1 MLVHERM
8 SKHPITITEDT
19 PINQAL
25 ELMRDEEVR
34 RLPVLNDKGE
44 LVGIVSEK
52 DLLYASPSPATSLS
66 IHELH
71 YLISRITVGEI
82 MTRDVITVSEYTP
95 LEEAVRIMADN
106 KIGGLPVMRDGKLV
120 GTITESDLFK
130 ILLELL
136 GAREMGVRLSMLVPE
151 QPGILADI
159 TRAIADMGANIISLG
174 TFLGEDPT
182 NRLITV
188 KVADVPED
196 KLVAEMKVLALE
208 IVDVRTCPSYRKSRE
223 IEYSPAASLSIPVP
237 HLGHEHAICR

>member
-8 SKHPITITEDT
+8 SRHPITITEDT
-19 PINQAL
+19 PINSAL
-25 ELMRDEEVR
+25 KFMRDEKVR
-34 RLPVLNDKGE
+34 RLPVLNKKGE
-44 LVGIVSEK
+44 LVGIVSER

-71 YLISRITVGEI
+71 YLISKIKVSEV

-95 LEEAVRIMADN
+95 LEEAARIMSDN
-106 KIGGLPVMRDGKLV
+106 KIGSLPVMRDGKLV
-120 GTITESDLFK
+120 GIITESDLFR
-130 ILLELL
+130 IFIEIL
-136 GAREMGVRLSMLVPE
+136 GARDMGVRLSMLVPE

-159 TRAIADMGANIISLG
+159 TRAIADMGGNIISLG

-196 KLVAEMKVLALE
+196 RLVAEMKTLALE
-208 IVDVRTCPSYRKSRE
+208 IVDARLCAK
-223 IEYSPAASLSIPVP
+223 
-237 HLGHEHAICR
+237 CR

>member
-25 ELMRDEEVR
+25 KLMRDEKVR
-34 RLPVLNDKGE
+34 RLPVLNKKGA
-44 LVGIVSEK
+44 LVGIVSER

-71 YLISRITVGEI
+71 YLISKIKVSEV
-82 MTRDVITVSEYTP
+82 MTKDVITVSEYTP
-95 LEEAVRIMADN
+95 LEEAARIMADN
-106 KIGGLPVMRDGKLV
+106 KIGSLPVMRDGKLI
-120 GTITESDLFK
+120 GIITESDLFR
-130 ILLELL
+130 IFTEIL
-136 GAREMGVRLSMLVPE
+136 GARDMGVRLSMLVPE

-159 TRAIADMGANIISLG
+159 TRAIADMGGNIISLS

-196 KLVAEMKVLALE
+196 RLVAEMKTLALE
-208 IVDVRTCPSYRKSRE
+208 IVDARLCAE
-223 IEYSPAASLSIPVP
+223 
-237 HLGHEHAICR
+237 CR